1 MPHKRQFIRKLDGE
15 IMKKLNYI
23 LAILITF
30 LASVFATEA
39 FAAGVSLSA
48 LPSSN
53 TIQVGQSAAYTIK
66 INRDNLADKVTLSA
80 TNLPSGASA
89 SFNPNTTTANSSILT
104 VTTQTTTPVGTFNI
118 TVKGTANGITIAP
131 ITVKLITT
139 TAQNISISVLP
150 ETQSI
155 IAGQKTFYDVTINR
169 TGFSGAVTLSAENV
183 PSGISVVFEPQTTT
197 GNTARAWVY
206 SNGFGNLPANIQM
219 NLVAA
224 RNEFPNLRAVKLVRL
239 NINCDILWT
248 DQGYA
253 VNQMNPDFATAV
265 TSDANGNVYLAG
277 HITQLPNFTTNLWLA
292 KYSSAGVLLWI
303 DNLTV
308 NGVAGLE
315 KKIKAVRVD
324 SANNIYVAGY
334 TKMNAPV
341 VNYDIFVVKYNRR
354 EGMMPP
360 QQPTQ
365 ISTTFGFGF
374 TSDNAEDGT
383 GGIEIS
389 FDSMGRAVLTTATN
403 IRKNSRL
410 ADNGQ
415 TYIEGFYDLNQITLN
430 SNLGIVS
437 GSSPIVRDIIGVPL
451 DLSVS
456 SNGSI
461 SVVGEDLNRNT
472 LQYFGWVAK
481 FASNGSQN
489 FRNIYAD
496 NRTATRVAA
505 DSSGNIFVA
514 GNLANDALIEKFN
527 AQGNS
532 QWMFSHA
539 TASEDKIGDL
549 TTDASGNVIYAGNSK
564 GNLAAANPD
573 ANTDIWIAKRN
584 ANGSLFFIRQFA
596 VTNKDE
602 AEAIALDNAGNL
614 LLAGN
619 TVDFK
624 NINFGYEDAFVMKY
638 SLNNGMVFTPFI
650 TQFNAASVRAGTQF
664 TIEGGNFFGIQAVYF
679 DGQPINFTLTSFSRI
694 TATAPPVSSSRTGTI
709 TISVDCFQ
717 TNSPTRLTV
726 MP

>member
-1 MPHKRQFIRKLDGE
+1 
-15 IMKKLNYI
+15 MKKLNYF
-23 LAILITF
+23 LAILVTF
-30 LASVFATEA
+30 LVSFFAAEA

-53 TIQVGQSAAYTIK
+53 TVQVGQSAAYTIK
-66 INRDNLADKVTLSA
+66 INRDNFADKVTLSA
-80 TNLPSGASA
+80 TNLPSGATA
-89 SFNPNTTTANSSILT
+89 TFNPNTTTANSSILT

-139 TAQNISISVLP
+139 PAQSISISVLP
-150 ETQSI
+150 ESQSI
-155 IAGQKTFYDVTINR
+155 IAGQKTFYDITINR
-169 TGFSGAVTLSAENV
+169 TGFSGAITLAAENV
-183 PSGISVVFEPQTTT
+183 PSGISVVFEPQITT

-206 SNGFGNLPANIQM
+206 SNGFGNLSANLQM
-219 NLVAA
+219 NLVAV
-224 RNEFPNLRAVKLVRL
+224 RNEFPNLRAEKLIRL

-265 TSDANGNVYLAG
+265 TSDTNGNVYLAG
-277 HITQLPNFTTNLWLA
+277 HFIQVPNFTTNLWLA
-292 KYSSAGVLLWI
+292 KYSPTGVLLWF

-315 KKIKAVRVD
+315 KKIKAIRVD
-324 SANNIYVAGY
+324 SANNIYVVGY
-334 TKMNAPV
+334 TKTNAPV
-341 VNYDIFVVKYNRR
+341 TNYDIFVVKYNRR

-374 TSDNAEDGT
+374 SSQNPEDGT
-383 GGIEIS
+383 GGMEIG
-389 FDSMGRAVLTTATN
+389 FDSMSRAVLTTATN
-403 IRKNSRL
+403 IRKNSRS

-415 TYIEGFYDLNQITLN
+415 TYIEGFYDLSQITLN
-430 SNLGIVS
+430 SNLGIFS

-461 SVVGEDLNRNT
+461 AVVGEDLNRNT
-472 LQYFGWVAK
+472 LQYFGWVEK
-481 FASNGSQN
+481 FGSGGSPS
-489 FRNIYAD
+489 FRHTYPD

-505 DSSGNIFVA
+505 DSSGNVFVA
-514 GNLANDALIEKFN
+514 GSLANDALIQKFN

-549 TTDASGNVIYAGNSK
+549 TTDASGNVIYAGNTK
-564 GNLAAANPD
+564 GNLAATNPD
-573 ANTDIWIAKRN
+573 THTDIWIAKRN
-584 ANGSLFFIRQFA
+584 ANGSLFFVRQFA
-596 VTNKDE
+596 VENKDE
-602 AEAIALDNAGNL
+602 AEAVALDNAGNL

-619 TVDFK
+619 TVLFRSL
-624 NINFGYEDAFVMKY
+624 NFGYEDAFVMKY
-638 SLNNGMVFTPFI
+638 SLNNGSIFTPFI
-650 TQFNAASVRAGTQF
+650 TQFSAAGVSTTSVRGGTQF

-694 TATAPPVSSSRTGTI
+694 TATAPTVSSSRTGTI

-726 MP
+726 TP

>member
-1 MPHKRQFIRKLDGE
+1 
-15 IMKKLNYI
+15 MKKLNYI
-23 LAILITF
+23 LAILVTF
-30 LASVFATEA
+30 FASAFMSEA

-53 TIQVGQSAAYTIK
+53 TVQVGQNAAYTIK
-66 INRDNLADKVTLSA
+66 INRDNYTDKVTLSA

-89 SFNPNTTTANSSILT
+89 SFNPNTTTANSSLLT
-104 VTTQTTTPVGTFNI
+104 ITTQTTTPVGTFNI
-118 TVKGTANGITIAP
+118 SVKGTANGITIAP

-139 TAQNISISVLP
+139 AAQNISISVLP

-206 SNGFGNLPANIQM
+206 SDGFGNLPANLQM

-224 RNEFPNLRAVKLVRL
+224 RNEFPNLRAVRLVRL
-239 NINCDILWT
+239 NINCDLLWT

-292 KYSSAGVLLWI
+292 KYSPTGVLLWI

-308 NGVAGLE
+308 SGVAGLE
-315 KKIKAVRVD
+315 KKIKAIRVD
-324 SANNIYVAGY
+324 SANNVYVAGY
-334 TKMNAPV
+334 TRMDAPV

-374 TSDNAEDGT
+374 SSDNAEDGT
-383 GGIEIS
+383 GGMEMSI
-389 FDSMGRAVLTTATN
+389 DSMGRAVLTTATN

-415 TYIEGFYDLNQITLN
+415 TYIEGFHDISRITLN

-437 GSSPIVRDIIGVPL
+437 GSSPIVRDVIGVPL
-451 DLSVS
+451 DLSVALD
-456 SNGSI
+456 GSI
-461 SVVGEDLNRNT
+461 AVVGEDLDRNA

-481 FASNGSQN
+481 FTAGGSQS
-489 FRNIYAD
+489 FRRSYPV

-505 DSSGNIFVA
+505 DSNGNVFVA
-514 GNLANDALIEKFN
+514 GSLANDALIEKFN
-527 AQGNS
+527 TQGNS

-549 TTDASGNVIYAGNSK
+549 TIDASGNVIYAGTTK

-573 ANTDIWIAKRN
+573 TNTDIWIAKRN
-584 ANGSLFFIRQFA
+584 TNGSLFFVRQFA

-602 AEAIALDNAGNL
+602 AEAVALDNAGNL

-638 SLNNGMVFTPFI
+638 SLNNSSIFTPFI
-650 TQFNAASVRAGTQF
+650 TQFSAAGVSTTSVRGGTQF

-679 DGQPINFTLTSFSRI
+679 DGQPINFTLTSSSRI

-717 TNSPTRLTV
+717 TNSPTRLTAT
-726 MP
+726 P